1 MPSVRPLQRDSGQR
15 CDMCSALSLSFPFCC
30 CKKYISHAFQRVLGS
45 SPTGPFSS
53 RSTTRSKGEK
63 AKGQEHHPHQQHK
76 CGPWRKTRL
85 KRKGCPQPGLQ
96 TQTRGRRRTCAR
108 SPPHTCTRVASL
120 RRSRTRSRSRQAV
133 ASPRGAARGR
143 QHLPLADRPW
153 NGRLALQA
161 RGLLAPRG
169 RPAVVRGPARPPAGQ
184 RRIAFVFR
192 CARPSRYYQSAWPH
206 RVCGCALC
214 LGQFCAGEVCALP
227 VV

>member
-1 MPSVRPLQRDSGQR
+1 MTACPESVLSDLSSETLGSAVTP
-15 CDMCSALSLSFPFCC
+15 DMCSALSLSFPFCC

-96 TQTRGRRRTCAR
+96 TQTRGRRRMGSVPAALHTHACGL
-108 SPPHTCTRVASL
+108 SPQIENTEPVPAS
-120 RRSRTRSRSRQAV
+120 RGFTPWCRSRTAK
-133 ASPRGAARGR
+133 
-143 QHLPLADRPW
+143 
-153 NGRLALQA
+153 

-169 RPAVVRGPARPPAGQ
+169 RPAVVHGPARRPA
-184 RRIAFVFR
+184 
-192 CARPSRYYQSAWPH
+192 PH
-206 RVCGCALC
+206 CICVPLHAAEPVLPVGLAASCGCALC
-214 LGQFCAGEVCALP
+214 LVCECEVCAVP
-227 VV
+227 VCTKLYTFLLG